1 MSEDLMLPGLN
12 MFQCRS
18 TICMWGANS
27 ADQIW
32 RCDCPCNGRN
42 WVRVDGLLKQIDAG
56 DEEVWGVLV
65 SCGVCIAGVMPAYM
79 PTE

>member
-1 MSEDLMLPGLN
+1 
-12 MFQCRS
+12 MFQRRS
-18 TICMWGANS
+18 TTCMWGMNS

-32 RCDCPCNGRN
+32 RCDRPCNGCN

-56 DEEVWGVLV
+56 DEEIRGVLV
-65 SCGVCIAGVMPAYM
+65 SCGACIAGVMPAYM